1 MRGVAGAEAAIPL
14 VGVNDTPLGVNALD
28 VMLHLVGAGVSA
40 DFVGIGAAGA
50 FVGVANEWNSVAGIF
65 HSIAHVRKGLRQVA
79 LVRKVCLSVCLWVGG
94 EGKGERRWQQN
105 CRDAQSVTKENPK
118 RKKSIE
124 NLLAKLFLF
133 LLFQDPHCVFSHG
146 NKVTSSHL

>member
-1 MRGVAGAEAAIPL
+1 MAGAEAAIPL

-28 VMLHLVGAGVSA
+28 VMLHLVGVGVSA

-79 LVRKVCLSVCLWVGG
+79 LVRKVCLSVCLWVG
-94 EGKGERRWQQN
+94 EKGKGKG
-105 CRDAQSVTKENPK
+105 D
-118 RKKSIE
+118 
-124 NLLAKLFLF
+124 
-133 LLFQDPHCVFSHG
+133 G
-146 NKVTSSHL
+146 NKTAETLSPSPKKTQSEKKA